1 MAFFGP
7 TQEDIEVV
15 RGDSPVIP
23 LSVTSG
29 GAPVDITGGT
39 FELAVDTQAKP
50 VDNSTSLFIVS
61 GVIVSGPAGTV
72 TFQPSS
78 AELNLEPK
86 TYYYDIQMLLNG
98 SKRTLLKGKFIVQQ
112 DINKN

>member
-23 LSVTSG
+23 LSVKSG
-29 GAPVDITGGT
+29 DQPVNIAGGT
-39 FELAVDTQAKP
+39 FELAVDTVAKP
-50 VDNSTSLFIVS
+50 VDNSTSLFIVT
-61 GVIVSGPAGTV
+61 GVIVNAAQGQVS
-72 TFQPSS
+72 FQPST
-78 AELNLEPK
+78 AQLDLEPK

-98 SKRTLLKGKFIVQQ
+98 SKRTLLKGKFIVGQ

>member
-23 LSVTSG
+23 LSVKSG
-29 GAPVDITGGT
+29 GVALDITGGT
-39 FELAVDTQAKP
+39 FELAVDTLAKP
-50 VDNSTSLFIVS
+50 TDNSTSLFIVT
-61 GVIVSGPAGTV
+61 GVIVNATQGQVS
-72 TFQPSS
+72 FQPSS
-78 AELNLEPK
+78 SQLNLEPK
-86 TYYYDIQMLLNG
+86 TYYYDIQMLLAG